1 MKSDKKPRVMSLC
14 KVIRDRNAKKAKK
27 LLAEGADVNTK
38 DKYGDS
44 PLHLACLY
52 GFLDLALLILEQGAN
67 AKAVNRG
74 GATPLVYLAMAN
86 VPKARQPLSVSL
98 AKALLARGAR
108 VDAGDKEGITPLMWA
123 VNRGNL
129 LLVEFLIGKGA
140 DVNARDRV
148 KYNENSVLMYAQRID
163 VAEVL
168 LRNGADPSICTAGG
182 ENSVE
187 YALLND
193 HIRGYRRLAALIA
206 SYLKPNQ
213 K

>member
-14 KVIRDRNAKKAKK
+14 KVIRERNVKKAKK

-38 DKYGDS
+38 DREGDT

-52 GFLDLALLILEQGAN
+52 GILDLALLIHEKGASVQV
-67 AKAVNRG
+67 VNKR
-74 GATPLVYLAMAN
+74 GATALVYLAMAN
-86 VPKARQPLSVSL
+86 VPKAPQRLSVCV
-98 AKALLARGAR
+98 ANALLEGGAS

-140 DVNARDRV
+140 DVNASDRV
-148 KYNENSVLMYAQRID
+148 KYNENTVLMYAQRID

-168 LRNGADPSICTAGG
+168 LRHGADPSICTAGG
-182 ENSVE
+182 ENAVE

-206 SYLKPNQ
+206 SYLKPDQ